1 MRTCGPHFLTW
12 PFGGVFLHTRNPS
25 IFKQCIILKSKL
37 SRNTCVSAGNLRRK
51 GIWCNLDAKGERI
64 FLVKWMPMES
74 FVGFLGPL
82 KVTNRLFQVQ
92 YFYVAKFGGPQ
103 LPAVEAPNPQSAT
116 SWGVG
121 LPVTLEAS
129 SHIRIKGFREKS
141 WWYVGRPLNF
151 QTPPP
156 NGRCVFPLDGRMI
169 LSSSIRFEKSMCQL
183 KRRLHCTIKLN
194 IGWTLA
200 WFDVSETEPGG
211 YTLYIM

>member
-1 MRTCGPHFLTW
+1 MAVWRCFFTHKE
-12 PFGGVFLHTRNPS
+12 S
-25 IFKQCIILKSKL
+25 INFQAMYHPKKQ
-37 SRNTCVSAGNLRRK
+37 AEPNLRRK

-64 FLVKWMPMES
+64 FLVKWMPTES

-141 WWYVGRPLNF
+141 WWYVGPLNF
-151 QTPPP
+151 QTHPP
-156 NGRCVFPLDGRMI
+156 NGDVFFHWMDVWCYL
-169 LSSSIRFEKSMCQL
+169 
-183 KRRLHCTIKLN
+183 RLN
-194 IGWTLA
+194 
-200 WFDVSETEPGG
+200 
-211 YTLYIM
+211 